1 LEIEQH
7 SLRHSAAAPAEK
19 VHIWPLLSAWDNG
32 AGRRQYQFPSPFE
45 ALFPNNETVRQNW
58 TPLFALY
65 RYDQRAPGDIR
76 ASLFWDAI
84 TWTRDD
90 ARSRSA
96 FHLGPLLSVQTDS
109 RQQRIALG
117 NGLVGLSRAAGTR
130 AWRFFWLDFSRS
142 STEQNPA
149 AAR

>member
-1 LEIEQH
+1 
-7 SLRHSAAAPAEK
+7 
-19 VHIWPLLSAWDNG
+19 
-32 AGRRQYQFPSPFE
+32 
-45 ALFPNNETVRQNW
+45 VRQNW

-65 RYDQRAPGDIR
+65 RYDQRAPGDVR
-76 ASLFWDAI
+76 ASFFWDAI

-117 NGLVGLSRAAGTR
+117 NGLIGLKRTPGTR
-130 AWRFFWLDFSRS
+130 AWRFFWLDFSHR
-142 STEQNPA
+142 STEDNPA
-149 AAR
+149 TAR